1 MASSQM
7 TKKNHY
13 KIDGWAE
20 RQESEEIKWKDREQV
35 DRRGWLQLTLVHD
48 EKKKGSDEEGEEEK
62 KKKEWKNDIQDS
74 ESNKNHIWFPHQE
87 GSSPWNAGRMAL
99 TSYSK
104 YT

>member
-1 MASSQM
+1 M
-7 TKKNHY
+7 
-13 KIDGWAE
+13 
-20 RQESEEIKWKDREQV
+20 RQSGRTESRNTEVV
-35 DRRGWLQLTLVHD
+35 DSNSHLIM
-48 EKKKGSDEEGEEEK
+48 KKKIIKMMK
-62 KKKEWKNDIQDS
+62 KGRGRRKKYERNDIQDS